1 MNNLKLTV
9 YHPSLDLISDRTFRF
24 LLKKLSSLSREIQ
37 TAEVLYLINQSD
49 LSASEKQSLRDRV
62 QPPLEHIPAYY
73 IENVRIGSI
82 EVAVALTAVG
92 IWLLQTTIGKSVEEA
107 WKKTRMHEYIIQ
119 YLSSDKRRNVIQENV
134 DSVVGNWPVDR
145 FLVER
150 IEKEIDSDGDIS
162 VKVFLRTPEE
172 LEKVLEKQKV
182 DVEFVVNQGKKKI
195 LEIEKASKGPRKR
208 KRRDK

>member
-1 MNNLKLTV
+1 
-9 YHPSLDLISDRTFRF
+9 
-24 LLKKLSSLSREIQ
+24 
-37 TAEVLYLINQSD
+37 
-49 LSASEKQSLRDRV
+49 LRDRV